1 MKETKTKLVKYWTFT
16 RRTIGWLLIGI
27 LAFSGF
33 LRFVE
38 LNTTCSDFNSYYE
51 FQDTYCTYSG
61 LLNHKIECELPS
73 GVPIK
78 CTCDLGLFKFPVVK
92 SDGTGKYT
100 DYVNQKDEY
109 SFNFTN
115 FNQK

>member
-61 LLNHKIECELPS
+61 FLNHNIECELPP

-78 CTCDLGLFKFPVVK
+78 CICDLGLFKFPVVVAN
-92 SDGTGKYT
+92 GTASYT
-100 DYVNQKDEY
+100 DWNDGY
-109 SFNFTN
+109 NFTN
-115 FNQK
+115 FD